1 MIHCFGYINFLFNNC
16 VPSAKCENDFNNPSS
31 RFYQLDNESVIV
43 SLTSEDELLEQNC
56 LSARNKSVKCPTLDV
71 IPRKLRKLDNSSDWI
86 LKYSNRYNTAGSF
99 GGNFSNFELVPWR
112 QQKNRLDL
120 LNSTA
125 WEPEFN
131 YQTRKFYKK
140 NKKMMK
146 KKIGYEKRVKRHI
159 RVRILFSIELRHK
172 RLEIFLPQIRARKFE
187 KIYQSQLSIEA
198 IKPDEHFGY
207 FSQRTDGNFNIKSL
221 SSDKKLTA
229 ISWKSD
235 KKFYESKI
243 ICDSKMFNE
252 NKSIIFTEDIRIV
265 KTVGFDLRNC
275 EKCFR

>member
-1 MIHCFGYINFLFNNC
+1 MIHCFGFINFIFKNC
-16 VPSAKCENDFNNPSS
+16 LSAKNDNSS
-31 RFYQLDNESVIV
+31 NFFYQLNKQSVI
-43 SLTSEDELLEQNC
+43 EDELEQNC
-56 LSARNKSVKCPTLDV
+56 LSARNKSVKCPTATLDV
-71 IPRKLRKLDNSSDWI
+71 LPRKLRKLENSSDWI
-86 LKYSNRYNTAGSF
+86 LKYSNRFNSCGF

-131 YQTRKFYKK
+131 YQTKKFYRK
-140 NKKMMK
+140 NKKMLK

-159 RVRILFSIELRHK
+159 RVRIMFSIELRHK
-172 RLEIFLPQIRARKFE
+172 RMEIFLPQIRARKFE

-207 FSQRTDGNFNIKSL
+207 FSQRGDGKFSIKSL
-221 SSDKKLTA
+221 SLEKKLTA

-235 KKFYESKI
+235 SKV
-243 ICDSKMFNE
+243 ICDNKIFNE

-265 KTVGFDLRNC
+265 KTVGFNLRNC

>member
-1 MIHCFGYINFLFNNC
+1 MIHCFGFINFIFKNC
-16 VPSAKCENDFNNPSS
+16 VSAKSENDFNNSS
-31 RFYQLDNESVIV
+31 RFYHLDNQSIIV
-43 SLTSEDELLEQNC
+43 TATDDELEQNC

-71 IPRKLRKLDNSSDWI
+71 LPRKLRKLDNSSDWI
-86 LKYSNRYNTAGSF
+86 LKYSNRFNSGGF

-131 YQTRKFYKK
+131 YQTRKFYRK
-140 NKKMMK
+140 NKKMLK

-159 RVRILFSIELRHK
+159 RVRIMFSIELRHK
-172 RLEIFLPQIRARKFE
+172 RMEIFLPQIRARKFE
-187 KIYQSQLSIEA
+187 KIYQSQLSIQA
-198 IKPDEHFGY
+198 IKPPDEHFGY
-207 FSQRTDGNFNIKSL
+207 FSQRTDGNFCIKSL
-221 SSDKKLTA
+221 SLDKKLTA
-229 ISWKSD
+229 ITWKSD
-235 KKFYESKI
+235 SKV
-243 ICDSKMFNE
+243 ICDNKILNE